1 MFASDLD
8 PASRAQLARGAR
20 LVELLK
26 QPQASPLPGRGG
38 GRRRSGPAPP
48 ASSTTS
54 PWRTSA
60 ASRASSWTTC
70 AASAR
75 VCSTAIRESKK
86 LADETRSGLEDAV
99 TAFKAQFGAGGKENV
114 PVGHEAEHGALG
126 DEDVE
131 QERIVK
137 QKR

>member
-1 MFASDLD
+1 MASKPPSSDDPILD
-8 PASRAQLARGAR
+8 EMDDPKL
-20 LVELLK
+20 
-26 QPQASPLPGRGG
+26 
-38 GRRRSGPAPP
+38 
-48 ASSTTS
+48 
-54 PWRTSA
+54 
-60 ASRASSWTTC
+60 
-70 AASAR
+70 
-75 VCSTAIRESKK
+75 KK

-99 TAFKAQFGAGGKENV
+99 TAFKAQFGAGGKESV